1 MRFLRIFCNPQLNRF
16 LQYSFLLHTFE
27 QRWKWVWFL
36 FGALTVFL
44 GSGRRK
50 MKNPAPIRIIKMKIK
65 MNRFIR
71 VPPDEQQF
79 DCGRFVLLDRALG
92 QQLRKVIRL
101 LKSWN

>member
-1 MRFLRIFCNPQLNRF
+1 MGVV
-16 LQYSFLLHTFE
+16 S
-27 QRWKWVWFL
+27 

-44 GSGRRK
+44 DSGRRK
-50 MKNPAPIRIIKMKIK
+50 MKNPAPIKISKIRIR

-79 DCGRFVLLDRALG
+79 GYGRFVLLDRALG

>member
-1 MRFLRIFCNPQLNRF
+1 
-16 LQYSFLLHTFE
+16 
-27 QRWKWVWFL
+27 
-36 FGALTVFL
+36 
-44 GSGRRK
+44 
-50 MKNPAPIRIIKMKIK
+50 MKIK